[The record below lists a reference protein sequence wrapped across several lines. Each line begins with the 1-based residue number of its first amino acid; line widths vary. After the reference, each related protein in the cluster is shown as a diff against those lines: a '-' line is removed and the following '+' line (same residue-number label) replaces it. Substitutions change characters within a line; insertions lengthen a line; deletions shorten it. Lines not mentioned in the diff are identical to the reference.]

1 MESLESMCSRMSR
14 SYLDAVESAAYCYS
28 CSVVW
33 SCVSV
38 RLNTT
43 VSRTTIAGLM
53 KLSFQVW
60 SCGLWWAQ
68 LRNCFTSGPNRPTSR
83 NTFTYI
89 NWCTQHTQRY
99 SLGGNN
105 NLASYG
111 QFLQQFMAT
120 AYCQSLY
127 RLLIVVRL
135 PELPIGSGLNN
146 WPITLCDWL
155 ISDSLVFLC
164 SWER

>member
-1 MESLESMCSRMSR
+1 MESLESMCNRMSR

-43 VSRTTIAGLM
+43 VSRTMAGLM

-60 SCGLWWAQ
+60 PCGLWWAQ

-89 NWCTQHTQRY
+89 NTYISWSTQHSQRY

-111 QFLQQFMAT
+111 HFLQQLTAT

-127 RLLIVVRL
+127 RLLIVVWL

-146 WPITLCDWL
+146 WPITLL
-155 ISDSLVFLC
+155 TGLSLT
-164 SWER
+164 R